1 MATTSRTIGP
11 ADGWVKA
18 TTGEAKGTLRHILG
32 GKLKVTQS
40 ATAPATDAPECG
52 EVSVLEKDF
61 VYFGLGT
68 NNEYLYV
75 KAVSA
80 GVEFSVTPAK
90 E

>member
-11 ADGWVKA
+11 ADGGVKA

-80 GVEFSVTPAK
+80 GVEYSVTPAQ